1 MKILWI
7 ILFSCCVI
15 LPFETYALMAAN
27 NDLGDQASLRRG
39 AQYYSQ
45 YCLSCHGLQ
54 YQRYRT
60 VAQDLAIDKHTLRQS
75 IMIDPNVRWTESMQ
89 SVLSKQNMQDWLGV
103 AAPDLSLVVKQHSTD
118 WLYTYLHQFYRDEQ
132 RPLGVNNLLVPNVM
146 MPNVLEW
153 LQGSQVAVRKEQG
166 QRTLSASSTGT
177 LSKAEYDQLVRD
189 LVNYL
194 AYAAEPKQQEQ
205 QQLGIWVIGFLL
217 IFTILSLFLKK
228 EYWRD
233 VH

>member
-1 MKILWI
+1 M
-7 ILFSCCVI
+7 
-15 LPFETYALMAAN
+15 
-27 NDLGDQASLRRG
+27 
-39 AQYYSQ
+39 
-45 YCLSCHGLQ
+45 
-54 YQRYRT
+54 
-60 VAQDLAIDKHTLRQS
+60 
-75 IMIDPNVRWTESMQ
+75 
-89 SVLSKQNMQDWLGV
+89 
-103 AAPDLSLVVKQHSTD
+103 
-118 WLYTYLHQFYRDEQ
+118 
-132 RPLGVNNLLVPNVM
+132 
-146 MPNVLEW
+146 
-153 LQGSQVAVRKEQG
+153 AVRKEQG
-166 QRTLSASSTGT
+166 QMTLSASSTGT